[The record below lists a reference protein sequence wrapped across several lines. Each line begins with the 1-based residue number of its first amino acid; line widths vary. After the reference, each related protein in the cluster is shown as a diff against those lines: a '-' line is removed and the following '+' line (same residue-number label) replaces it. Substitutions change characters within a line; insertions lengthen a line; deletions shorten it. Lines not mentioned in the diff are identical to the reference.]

1 MNEMIETFK
10 EAFAFNRTRT
20 LLTLEQITA
29 MDNPVQVLGW
39 RPGEGRAHI
48 AWQLVHIGITE
59 ELFGVDRLAKRHED
73 AKHKNIWERFQG
85 GSTPD
90 DDIPTVDEIRQVL
103 NDGRAIMLDTL
114 SQFNEQ
120 QLDSFTWIHPRLGKE
135 LDLRT
140 TLNIINWHEGHHQGQ
155 AHIILNLYNNQ

>member
-1 MNEMIETFK
+1 MIDSFIESFT
-10 EAFAFNRTRT
+10 FNRTRT
-20 LLTLEQITA
+20 ILTLDQIAA
-29 MDNPVQVLGW
+29 MDDPEQVLGW

-73 AKHKNIWERFQG
+73 AKHKAIWQRFQG

-90 DDIPTVDEIRQVL
+90 DNIPTVDEIRQIL
-103 NDGRAIMLDTL
+103 HDGRTGMLNTL
-114 SQFNEQ
+114 RMFNEE
-120 QLDSFTWIHPRLGKE
+120 QLDSFTWVHPRLGKE

-155 AHIILNLYNNQ
+155 AHITLNLYNNQ